1 MCMKCLF
8 CGCDFPPQTR
18 RTGAPKIYCCE
29 LHGNYYRAK
38 KYREQKRK
46 LPFRRRSTPR
56 NLVQPSDDSVEW
68 RDVPD
73 CEGRYKASSDGRV
86 FSCVRDR
93 ELTQRVGTCGY
104 KMVSFR
110 RRPEEKFVCVTVH
123 GVVAAAFHGK
133 PPSPKH
139 QVHHKNGD
147 RLDNRIEN
155 LEYIVQAEHLRL
167 HNKGKKRK

>member
-1 MCMKCLF
+1 MKCLF

-18 RTGAPKIYCCE
+18 YTGQPKLYCCE

-46 LPFRRRSTPR
+46 LTFGRRSTPH
-56 NLVQPSDDSVEW
+56 NWAQPSDDSVEW
-68 RDVPD
+68 RDIPD
-73 CEGRYKASSDGRV
+73 CEGRYKVSSDGRV

-110 RRPEEKFVCVTVH
+110 RRPEEKLVCVTVH

-133 PPSPKH
+133 PPSSKH
-139 QVHHKNGD
+139 QVHHKNED

-155 LEYIVQAEHLRL
+155 LEYIVQADHLRL
-167 HNKGKKRK
+167 HGKSKRRK